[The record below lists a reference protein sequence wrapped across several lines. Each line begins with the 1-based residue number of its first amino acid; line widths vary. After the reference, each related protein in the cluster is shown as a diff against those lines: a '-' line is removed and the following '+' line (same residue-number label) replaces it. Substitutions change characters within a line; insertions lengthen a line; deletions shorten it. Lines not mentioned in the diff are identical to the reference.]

1 MTAFFPQQVQGF
13 PSISWQLIC
22 GWFPADVQTLEYHVV
37 PMLSKWAHTSLM
49 LFLFLEPDSSMSTD
63 SPKTS
68 PTWHLPVVF
77 CGIYRATHWNLAQVV
92 SEKYFNFGNLWE
104 DSTWS
109 TMVLRVESSRLIQD
123 LEETLNPPS
132 KVGVLVV
139 WTVDI
144 CFFLMDERYEG
155 GLRDKGI
162 ANTKDVSSIRSDVDR
177 GGRCD
182 EWSHVSQDQLH
193 FTWPK
198 RGLTCFYLI
207 CQFPYTRKT
216 NLRGFEYSIHPFPRP
231 PRNKQNDKHTHS
243 QKQKVILDTVIKKQL
258 LRFLNIS
265 TLHERG
271 LCFLLQNWN
280 SPRCGLHRQALNL
293 KLPDGILGILKPTMY
308 QSEVPMFFDRWV
320 VTHHFYG
327 EKRLPFFLR
336 VQRPKNMGTGEKW
349 EFLGR
354 NVLFWVEDDRGF
366 VLLSTV
372 LTWWWGRQMLWLH
385 ILFVVV

>member
-144 CFFLMDERYEG
+144 CFFLMDERYER

-198 RGLTCFYLI
+198 RGLTCFYPI

-216 NLRGFEYSIHPFPRP
+216 NLKGFPFPRP

-243 QKQKVILDTVIKKQL
+243 QKQKVILDTVIKKTTFEAFEHFNFTRARL
-258 LRFLNIS
+258 VFS
-265 TLHERG
+265 
-271 LCFLLQNWN
+271 
-280 SPRCGLHRQALNL
+280 SSKL
-293 KLPDGILGILKPTMY
+293 KLTAVWPSSEGLELEVAWWNLGNLEAHHVSIRGADVFRQMGGDPPFLWREKVALFLKGSTTKKHGNRGKMGV
-308 QSEVPMFFDRWV
+308 SWK
-320 VTHHFYG
+320 
-327 EKRLPFFLR
+327 KRL
-336 VQRPKNMGTGEKW
+336 V
-349 EFLGR
+349 LGR
-354 NVLFWVEDDRGF
+354 GW
-366 VLLSTV
+366 
-372 LTWWWGRQMLWLH
+372 
-385 ILFVVV
+385 